1 VLKGKSDDYTVRM
14 VVIFDTHT
22 WVKRLKEVDFTEEQA
37 EAEVSLVR
45 EALSANLKDLVTK
58 DYLAQVRQTLMI

>member
-1 VLKGKSDDYTVRM
+1 MLKGKSDDYTVRM